1 MDRGA
6 PYKEI
11 ALSHVPTLPDTNCT
25 WNLHANVG
33 PLTRRLARCAATLL
47 LAGLAVMVGGCSAG
61 QSLTH
66 LETQAEFDKTVMNS
80 DKPVLMDF
88 YKNGCPTCV
97 VQEAVLDDL
106 AKEYQGKVVFT
117 KFKIREAY
125 FVSSAPEIM
134 DRYKLYWVPTVILF
148 VNGKEKQR
156 WTFNHSADEI
166 RPALDEATNKPMAQ
180 RAVLTPAQVAALKA
194 PLPAPGDGCVEGKG
208 CPINPAGQ
216 SVAVETI
223 P

>member
-1 MDRGA
+1 MNH
-6 PYKEI
+6 
-11 ALSHVPTLPDTNCT
+11 LPTPSETTCS
-25 WNLHANVG
+25 WSSRANVG
-33 PLTRRLARCAATLL
+33 PIVRCFSGYAATLL
-47 LAGLAVMVGGCSAG
+47 LAGLAVIIGGCSAG

-66 LETQAEFDKTVMNS
+66 IETQADFDKTVMHS
-80 DKPVLMDF
+80 SQPVLMDF

-97 VQEAVLDDL
+97 VQEGVLDDL
-106 AKEYQGKVVFT
+106 AKEYQGKVVFA

-125 FVSSAPEIM
+125 FVSPAPEIM

-148 VNGKEKQR
+148 VDGKEKQR
-156 WTFNHSADEI
+156 WTFNHSAGEI

-180 RAVLTPAQVAALKA
+180 RAVLTPAQLAAMKA
-194 PLPAPGDGCVEGKG
+194 PPPAPGDACVEGKG
-208 CPINPAGQ
+208 CPINQGGR